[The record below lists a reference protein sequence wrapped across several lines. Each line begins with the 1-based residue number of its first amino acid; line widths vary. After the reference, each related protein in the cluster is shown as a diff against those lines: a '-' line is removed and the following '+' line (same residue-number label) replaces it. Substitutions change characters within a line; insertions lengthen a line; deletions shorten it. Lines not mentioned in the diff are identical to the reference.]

1 MLSAPPGVFVS
12 STSDTAERSAEGIPG
27 KLVSWARSKA
37 PAGTWGHKTA
47 YLGLYP
53 DKSGW
58 GPSLG
63 EMGELGQG
71 LPLNCG
77 SGDSGTDEDTI
88 IDIITHRSNAQRQQ
102 IRQTFK
108 SHFGRVRASAWALG
122 PASTL
127 LLGGSSACHSQLCTW
142 VFTAVAPPHP
152 TVATC
157 SWSVSST
164 GFGLPAHTPLP
175 PTAPWVP
182 CGQQHVCDW
191 LHSELRSGI

>member
-1 MLSAPPGVFVS
+1 M
-12 STSDTAERSAEGIPG
+12 
-27 KLVSWARSKA
+27 SWARSKA

-58 GPSLG
+58 GPALG

-77 SGDSGTDEDTI
+77 FGDSGTDEDTI

-127 LLGGSSACHSQLCTW
+127 LLGGSSACHSQLCIPGSSW
-142 VFTAVAPPHP
+142 QWDPPLWPRVLGVSLALDLGCLHTHLSLPLHP
-152 TVATC
+152 GFLVVRNTC
-157 SWSVSST
+157 VTGST
-164 GFGLPAHTPLP
+164 
-175 PTAPWVP
+175 
-182 CGQQHVCDW
+182 
-191 LHSELRSGI
+191 